1 MKRSLWIK
9 VILFAAFLVVGVVLL
24 YPTIQLWT
32 TPDLTEDERIELE
45 KHSLHL
51 GLDIVG
57 GMHLVL
63 EADTSGR
70 GYGAADVA
78 SATDNA
84 VRIIRKR
91 VDDLG
96 VSEPSIQKVGKN
108 RIQVQ
113 LPGIAD
119 RARALD
125 ILGKTGLLE
134 FRMLAD
140 PAATAAVYKSM
151 NSLLSGDTTNAQTP
165 LSKYFIAVEGDTGIL
180 DRDYKDVKELILKAK
195 GVVPSDVEVL
205 FGPDEDVGNQKVRRL
220 YIVKKQVAITGG
232 DISEK
237 DVQAQLY
244 QGREPGLAGSW
255 TVEMGLKRS
264 GQYRFAEITG
274 SNVGKRLAI
283 VLDGIVMSAP
293 VIKERIPAGSKPVI
307 TTQDRE
313 GTEARDLANV
323 IRHGAL
329 PVPLR
334 IAEERTVSP
343 TLGRDSVNAGVLALL
358 VGFAAVILFMMIYY
372 TGAGL
377 ASVVSLILNI
387 FGLMAVLAGIRA
399 TITLPGI
406 AGIALTIGMAVDAN
420 VLIFERIRDEL
431 RMGKFTRTA
440 VEAGYH
446 SAWYVILDSNITT
459 ILMAAILFIINSGPV
474 RGFAITLSI
483 GLLIN
488 MVTAVYFSRGI
499 FDLYLAKNPARK
511 LYI

>member
-9 VILFAAFLVVGVVLL
+9 LILFVAFLVVGIVLL

-32 TPDLTEDERIELE
+32 TPDLSEEERIQLE
-45 KHSLHL
+45 KRSLHL

-63 EADTSGR
+63 EADTAGR
-70 GYGAADVA
+70 GFSAQDVA

-96 VSEPSIQKVGKN
+96 VSEPNIQKVGKN

-119 RARALD
+119 RQRALD
-125 ILGKTGLLE
+125 ILGRTGLLE

-140 PAATAAVYKSM
+140 PAAEANVFKSV
-151 NSLLSGDTTNAQTP
+151 NAFLSGDTTGGEKP
-165 LSKYFIAVEGDTGIL
+165 LSRYFIAVESDSGIL
-180 DRDYKDVKELILKAK
+180 ERDYREVKDLLLKAK
-195 GVVPSDVEVL
+195 SMIPSDAEIL
-205 FGPDEDVGNQKVRRL
+205 FGPQENVGNQSVRRI
-220 YIVKKQVAITGG
+220 YVVKKQVTITGG
-232 DISEK
+232 DINDRE
-237 DVQAQLY
+237 VQAKIY
-244 QGREPGLAGSW
+244 EGREPGLAGSW

-264 GQYRFAEITG
+264 GQYRFSEVTG
-274 SNVGKRLAI
+274 QNVGRRLAI
-283 VLDGIVMSAP
+283 VLDGVVMSAP

-313 GTEARDLANV
+313 GTEARDLSNV

-343 TLGRDSVNAGVLALL
+343 TLGRDSVNAGLLGLL
-358 VGFAAVILFMMIYY
+358 VGLAAVVLFMLIYY

-377 ASVVSLILNI
+377 TAAFALIMNI
-387 FGLMAVLAGIRA
+387 FGLMAILAGFRA

-431 RMGKFTRTA
+431 ASGKFTRTA
-440 VEAGYH
+440 VETGY
-446 SAWYVILDSNITT
+446 SQAWKVILDANITT
-459 ILMAAILFIINSGPV
+459 IATAVILFIINSGPV
-474 RGFAITLSI
+474 RGFAITLTV
-483 GLLIN
+483 GLLVN
-488 MVTAVYFSRGI
+488 MVTAVYFTRGI
-499 FDLYLAKNPARK
+499 FDLLLQRNPARK